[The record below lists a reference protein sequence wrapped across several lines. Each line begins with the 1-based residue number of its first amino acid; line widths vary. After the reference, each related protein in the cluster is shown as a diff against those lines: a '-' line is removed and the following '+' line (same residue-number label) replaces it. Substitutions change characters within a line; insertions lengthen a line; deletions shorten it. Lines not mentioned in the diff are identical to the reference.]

1 MKHMLAVILAS
12 ALVFSLVGCTG
23 SSNTGTD
30 SADDKFTEA
39 GDDLKDSLDSAG
51 DSADKAG
58 DSVKDAGEGVT
69 DIIDPDHSG
78 SVN

>member
-1 MKHMLAVILAS
+1 MKHMIAVILAA

-23 SSNTGTD
+23 SADTVTD
-30 SADDKFTEA
+30 GVDDNFTEA
-39 GDDLKDSLDSAG
+39 GDDLKDSLDSAK

-58 DSVKDAGEGVT
+58 DSVKDAGKSIT
-69 DIIDPDHSG
+69 DIIDRDHSG